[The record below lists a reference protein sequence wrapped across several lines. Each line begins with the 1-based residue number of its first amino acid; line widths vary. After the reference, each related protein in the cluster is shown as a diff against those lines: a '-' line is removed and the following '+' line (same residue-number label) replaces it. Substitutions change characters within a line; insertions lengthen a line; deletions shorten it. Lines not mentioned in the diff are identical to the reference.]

1 MSFHLAVGTPCYG
14 GMMTTEYCQSL
25 LALKDGMQPHGHR
38 VTAIFLGNE
47 SLIQRGR
54 NTIAHHF
61 LQTDASHLLFCDADI
76 KFRPSDVAKM
86 IKADKG
92 IIIGPVPMKGFNWE
106 RIRRGALRMHPELHK
121 LSGIFALN
129 ELEGHKMSHPDEPFQ
144 IKHGGTGFML
154 IRRDV
159 FETLAPHVG
168 WYSNGGSTIGN
179 QKVYD
184 FFQVGNVNHEL
195 LSEDYF
201 FCHKYRE
208 HGGTVWAAPW
218 CELGH
223 FGSHCFSGQYAE
235 GESNGLSVHE
245 VQANGRRY
253 DS

>member
-1 MSFHLAVGTPCYG
+1 MSLHLTVGTPCYG

-25 LALKDGMQPHGHR
+25 LALKDGLQEHGHR
-38 VTAIFLGNE
+38 MTTIFLGNE

-54 NTIAHHF
+54 NTIAHAF
-61 LQTDASHLLFCDADI
+61 LQTDSSHLLFADADI
-76 KFRPSDVAKM
+76 KFRPNDVARM

-92 IIIGPVPMKGFNWE
+92 IIIGPVPMKGINWE
-106 RIRRGALRMHPELHK
+106 RVRRGALRMQKDLSK

-129 ELEGHKMSHPDEPFQ
+129 ELDGHHMTHPDEPFQ

-159 FETLAPHVG
+159 FDALAPHVG
-168 WYSNGGSTIGN
+168 WYAHRNEQVG
-179 QKVYD
+179 D

-223 FGSHCFSGQYAE
+223 FGAYCFSGQYAE
-235 GESNGLSVHE
+235 GAANGLSVH
-245 VQANGRRY
+245 
-253 DS
+253 

>member
-1 MSFHLAVGTPCYG
+1 MSLHLTVGTPCYG

-25 LALKDGMQPHGHR
+25 LALKDGLQEHGHR
-38 VTAIFLGNE
+38 MTTIFLGNE

-54 NTIAHHF
+54 NTIAHAF
-61 LQTDASHLLFCDADI
+61 LQTDSSHLLFADADI
-76 KFRPSDVAKM
+76 KFRPNDVARM

-92 IIIGPVPMKGFNWE
+92 IIIGPVPMKGINWE
-106 RIRRGALRMHPELHK
+106 RVRRGALRMQKDLSK

-129 ELEGHKMSHPDEPFQ
+129 ELDGHRMVHPDEPFQ

-159 FETLAPHVG
+159 FDTLAPHVG
-168 WYSNGGSTIGN
+168 WYAHRNEQVG
-179 QKVYD
+179 D
-184 FFQVGNVNHEL
+184 FFQVGNVDHEL

-223 FGSHCFSGQYAE
+223 FGAYCFSGQYAE
-235 GESNGLSVHE
+235 GAQNGLSVH
-245 VQANGRRY
+245 
-253 DS
+253 

>member
-1 MSFHLAVGTPCYG
+1 MSLHLTVGTPCYG

-25 LALKDGMQPHGHR
+25 LALKDGLQEHGHKL
-38 VTAIFLGNE
+38 TTIFLGNE

-54 NTIAHHF
+54 NTIAHAF
-61 LQTDASHLLFCDADI
+61 LQTDSSHLLFADADI
-76 KFRPSDVAKM
+76 RFRPNDVARM
-86 IKADKG
+86 IKADRG
-92 IIIGPVPMKGFNWE
+92 IIIGPVPMKGINWE
-106 RIRRGALRMHPELHK
+106 RVRRGALRTQKDLSK
-121 LSGIFALN
+121 LSGVFALN
-129 ELEGHKMSHPDEPFQ
+129 ELDGHRMTHPDEPFQ

-168 WYSNGGSTIGN
+168 WYAHRNEQVG
-179 QKVYD
+179 D
-184 FFQVGNVNHEL
+184 FFQVGNVDHEL

-223 FGSHCFSGQYAE
+223 FGAYCFSGQYAE
-235 GESNGLSVHE
+235 GAQNGLSVH
-245 VQANGRRY
+245 
-253 DS
+253 

>member
-1 MSFHLAVGTPCYG
+1 MSGMHLVVGTPCYG

-25 LALKDGMQPHGHR
+25 LGLKEAMQENGHKL
-38 VTAIFLGNE
+38 TTIFLGNE

-76 KFRPSDVAKM
+76 RFRPNDVARM

-92 IIIGPVPMKGFNWE
+92 IIIGPVPMKGINWE
-106 RIRRGALRMHPELHK
+106 RVRRGALRTHKDLSK
-121 LSGIFALN
+121 LSGVFALN
-129 ELEGHKMSHPDEPFQ
+129 ELDGHRMTHPDEPFQ

-168 WYSNGGSTIGN
+168 WYAHRNEQVG
-179 QKVYD
+179 D
-184 FFQVGNVNHEL
+184 FFQVGNVDHEL

-223 FGSHCFSGQYAE
+223 FGAYCFSGQYAE
-235 GESNGLSVHE
+235 GAQNGLSVH
-245 VQANGRRY
+245 
-253 DS
+253 